1 MKKKQ
6 TLFLVY
12 SALIAALYASL
23 TLINPLSF
31 GQLQF
36 RVSEVLT
43 VLAALH
49 PAAIVGLSVGCL
61 ISNLASFLPLDMI
74 FGTAATLLSAV
85 FAWLLRKITYKGIP
99 VLSCFMPVIFN
110 AVIIGAELCVYAGD
124 FSAPTFLLSALYIA
138 ISETVLC
145 AAGLSFFPLF
155 QKLHNKFFTK

>member
-49 PAAIVGLSVGCL
+49 PAAIVGLTVGCL
-61 ISNLASFLPLDMI
+61 ISNLASFLPLDII
-74 FGTAATLLSAV
+74 FGTLATLLASI
-85 FAWLLRKITYKGIP
+85 FAWLLRKITFKGIP
-99 VLSCFMPVIFN
+99 VLSCFMPVVFN
-110 AVIIGAELCVYAGD
+110 GVIIGAELTLTLNGG
-124 FSAPTFLLSALYIA
+124 FSWLLFIVFCAEVAL
-138 ISETVLC
+138 
-145 AAGLSFFPLF
+145 
-155 QKLHNKFFTK
+155 

>member
-1 MKKKQ
+1 MRKKQ

-36 RVSEVLT
+36 RVSELLT

-49 PAAIVGLSVGCL
+49 PAAIVGLTVGCL
-61 ISNLASFLPLDMI
+61 ISNIVSFLPLDMI
-74 FGTAATLLSAV
+74 FGTMATLLAAV
-85 FAWLLRKITYKGIP
+85 FAWALRKITFKGIP
-99 VLSCFMPVIFN
+99 VLSCFMPVVFN
-110 AVIIGAELCVYAGD
+110 AIIIGAELCIYAGNYRLT
-124 FSAPTFLLSALYIA
+124 TFLMFALYIA

-155 QKLHNKFFTK
+155 KKLHNRFFAK